1 MRNVPGGP
9 NVFSFPMKKSHSGNP
24 RSSASFTR
32 RNFIG
37 SLAAGAMTAALASR
51 VRAQESGERKL
62 GVALVGLGGYSR
74 GQLGPALKQ
83 TQHCR
88 LMGVVTGSPEKGA
101 QWAKDYGF
109 PEKNI
114 YGYENMAQLAD
125 NRDIDIVYVVTP
137 NALHKEH
144 AIAAAKAGKH
154 VICEKP
160 FTNTAAEAEDVLKVF
175 RAQKI
180 KHAIGYRLH
189 YEPRHQEFMRL
200 AKEKDFG
207 TFTKADGGFSFVMNT
222 TTKPWR
228 AQKDLAG
235 GGPVMDLGVYFI
247 QAACMAGEGKAPI
260 AVWATEGEKQKPEY
274 FTDVEETM
282 NMKFEFANGLIA
294 EGSTSYNAML
304 NRIRAEGDK
313 GWIQI
318 QPAYSYGGL
327 RAETSKGPLD
337 YPRVNQQA
345 LQMDDFALCVKE
357 GRDSRVPGEMG
368 LRDNKIIDAI
378 YESAR
383 NGGKKVELKA

>member
-1 MRNVPGGP
+1 
-9 NVFSFPMKKSHSGNP
+9 MKKSQSG
-24 RSSASFTR
+24 RSLSSASFTR

-37 SLAAGAMTAALASR
+37 TLAAGAMTAALASR
-51 VRAQESGERKL
+51 ARAQGAGERKL

-74 GQLGPALKQ
+74 GQLGPALKL

-101 QWAKDYGF
+101 QWAKDYEF

-114 YGYENMAQLAD
+114 YSYENMAQLAD

-137 NALHKEH
+137 NALHKDH

-160 FTNTAAEAEDVLKVF
+160 FTTVATEAEEVLKVF

-180 KHAIGYRLH
+180 KHSIGYRLH
-189 YEPRHQEFMRL
+189 FEPRHQEFMRL

-207 TFTKADGGFSFVMNT
+207 TFAKAEGGFSFVMNNA
-222 TTKPWR
+222 TKPWR
-228 AQKDLAG
+228 AEKKLAG

-260 AVWATEGEKQKPEY
+260 AVWATEGAKQKPEY

-282 NMKFEFANGLIA
+282 NMKFEFPSGLIA

-337 YPRVNQQA
+337 FPRVNQQA
-345 LQMDDFALCVKE
+345 LQMDDFALCV
-357 GRDSRVPGEMG
+357 RDGHESRVPGEMG
-368 LRDNKIIDAI
+368 LRDMKIIDAI

>member
-1 MRNVPGGP
+1 
-9 NVFSFPMKKSHSGNP
+9 MKSPTS
-24 RSSASFTR
+24 RASLSSPLFTR

-37 SLAAGAMTAALASR
+37 GLAAGAVTAALASR
-51 VRAQESGERKL
+51 SSAQAGSGERKL

-88 LMGVVTGSPEKGA
+88 LMGVVTGSREKGV

-109 PEKNI
+109 PEKNV
-114 YGYENMAQLAD
+114 YNYDTMDQLAD

-137 NALHKEH
+137 NSLHKEH
-144 AIAAAKAGKH
+144 AIAAARAGKH

-160 FTNTAAEAEDVLKVF
+160 FTTTAAEAEEALKVF
-175 RAQKI
+175 REEKVR
-180 KHAIGYRLH
+180 HSIGYRLH
-189 YEPRHQEFMRL
+189 FEPRHQEFMRL

-207 TFTKADGGFSFVMNT
+207 TFKKADGGFSFVMNT
-222 TTKPWR
+222 NGPKLWR
-228 AQKDLAG
+228 AQKALAG

-260 AVWATEGEKQKPEY
+260 AVWATEGEKAKPEY

-282 NMKFEFANGLIA
+282 NLKFEFANGLIA

-304 NRIRAEGDK
+304 NRAYAEGDK
-313 GWIQI
+313 GWIRI

-327 RAETSKGPLD
+327 RAETSNGPLEL
-337 YPRVNQQA
+337 PRVNQQA
-345 LQMDDFALCVKE
+345 LQMDDFALCVRE
-357 GRDSRVPGEMG
+357 GRESRVPGEMG
-368 LRDNKIIDAI
+368 LRDMKIIDAI

-383 NGGKKVELKA
+383 NGGKRVALKA